1 MHNLDLQFYAGV
13 LCLGDEERDSG
24 AHSEHIAD
32 HAGFCLLNV
41 QNDTANT
48 MDRELLEEALGFR
61 SICLFSNI
69 SDEDLKRA
77 WDDSNLEYFL

>member
-1 MHNLDLQFYAGV
+1 MRKGIR
-13 LCLGDEERDSG
+13 ERIL
-24 AHSEHIAD
+24 EHIAD
-32 HAGFCLLNV
+32 HAGFRLLNV

-77 WDDSNLEYFL
+77 WDDSNLEYSL